1 MQKDVHHLHHLLEIV
16 LMEKSAHHLLKKV
29 EVRDRDYLYQY
40 LAALVTV
47 EMKMIQVEMK
57 NHLRMEM
64 KMIQV
69 EEMKVEKVKTN
80 ESCSRVA
87 KIQYM
92 VFF

>member
-1 MQKDVHHLHHLLEIV
+1 MQKDVHHLHHQVDVLMEKTAHYLHHLLEIV

-47 EMKMIQVEMK
+47 EMKTIQAEMK

-64 KMIQV
+64 K
-69 EEMKVEKVKTN
+69 
-80 ESCSRVA
+80 
-87 KIQYM
+87 
-92 VFF
+92 